1 MMNLLFAARFFRA
14 QLFLYFVLSNLL
26 GSFTFM
32 TLFSSFCCVAF
43 LWAGAF
49 LQSLSAQSHA
59 SLDESLPTY
68 RESIKYYQPMSLQG
82 LEPRLTWILE
92 NYYQAAFGGEEN
104 WRKIRSLRFEGVL
117 RLSTGT
123 LSFVAFK
130 KKPDY
135 CKIVLFAGNG
145 ARIVMA
151 FDGTDA
157 WQLDTMEASEP
168 IPMPPIEALNFIRDA
183 PAAGHLLY
191 PNLPGKQIE
200 LLGQRTVNGNACLDL
215 RVTLADGQ
223 QVTYAIDNNEF
234 IERQQRVVNMVSGDL
249 EVTTH
254 EQVKKVAGVTVALHS
269 KMTVDGELLH
279 EVHMQRVEANLGLM
293 SWMFTRP
300 SGAYVTGK
308 LPDGVDEQ
316 SLRLSMEES
325 SYLEPEWGM
334 PAISFGDSTALG
346 VFGATRFPDLN
357 EAAKRSILENIGEF

>member
-1 MMNLLFAARFFRA
+1 M
-14 QLFLYFVLSNLL
+14 S
-26 GSFTFM
+26 
-32 TLFSSFCCVAF
+32 LFSSLCCVAF
-43 LWAGAF
+43 LCAGAF
-49 LQSLSAQSHA
+49 LQPLSAQSHA

-68 RESIKYYQPMSLQG
+68 RERIQGFEAMSLQR

-92 NYYQAAFGGEEN
+92 NYYQAAFGGKKN
-104 WRKIRSLRFEGVL
+104 WRKIQSLRFEGVL
-117 RLSTGT
+117 RMPTGT

-151 FDGTDA
+151 YDGRDA
-157 WQLDTMEASEP
+157 WQLDSMESSEP

-183 PAAGHLLY
+183 PTAGHLLY
-191 PNLPGKQIE
+191 PHLPGKQIE
-200 LLGQRTVNGNACLDL
+200 LLGLRTVNGYACHDL

-223 QVTYAIDNNEF
+223 KVTYAIDNKEF
-234 IERQQRVVNMVSGDL
+234 TERQQRVVNIVSGDL

-269 KMTVDGELLH
+269 KMTVDGELIH
-279 EVHMQRVEANLGLM
+279 EVQMQRVEANLGLM

-300 SGAYVTGK
+300 SGAYVPGK
-308 LPDGVDEQ
+308 LHDAVEQQ

-325 SYLEPEWGM
+325 SYLEPEWGV